1 MDEDRY
7 LTPREAA
14 RHLGV
19 SRQSLYD
26 YIKRHALPCYQL
38 PGSRGRRFKKA
49 DLDALLKRRQG
60 ERTAGYGS
68 SFGSPALRA
77 T

>member
-14 RHLGV
+14 RYLGV

-26 YIKRHALPCYQL
+26 YIKRHALPYYPL

-60 ERTAGYGS
+60 E
-68 SFGSPALRA
+68 
-77 T
+77 

>member
-1 MDEDRY
+1 MEEDRY

-14 RHLGV
+14 RYLGV

-26 YIKRHALPCYQL
+26 YIKRHALPYYQL

-49 DLDALLKRRQG
+49 DLDALLKRRPG
-60 ERTAGYGS
+60 E
-68 SFGSPALRA
+68 
-77 T
+77 